1 MIGGS
6 VELSSKHWKIFI
18 LLSSVSLTEIFMIVY
33 HVDPATS
40 EQAKEIYS
48 GKLKKSSQI
57 EFHFS
62 SKKSI

>member
-33 HVDPATS
+33 HVDPASS

-48 GKLKKSSQI
+48 SKLKKSSQI